1 MFPPWG
7 RACVR
12 LRGRS
17 AAFGV
22 PEECARIGRFKSDL
36 EPCGRRSYLKS
47 LRFAFALRPRELDL
61 IRCASASAGAVS
73 FSSSSCRSRRMH
85 PPSRFC
91 GCAQKLTSGLIYPL
105 LGRKRGRNLLA
116 FASSA
121 RFAGWR
127 RECRK
132 AVASRSQGRE
142 RRCRIAPCETIDA
155 HAKRRLRSCAGF
167 RRSVPGREKLKKAS
181 RSGAAC
187 PATMI
192 SFACGRQS
200 AERLGVA
207 RCHAPPHGAGVFASC
222 GGDRVRLAIAC
233 ASSTSKPP
241 SPSRRSRAPI
251 RRAGASFSCVR

>member
-1 MFPPWG
+1 M
-7 RACVR
+7 
-12 LRGRS
+12 RGRS

-22 PEECARIGRFKSDL
+22 SGECARVGRFKSDL
-36 EPCGRRSYLKS
+36 EPCGWRSYLKS
-47 LRFAFALRPRELDL
+47 SLRFVFALRPRELDL
-61 IRCASASAGAVS
+61 IWCASASAGAVF

-91 GCAQKLTSGLIYPL
+91 GFAQKRTSGLIYPL

-116 FASSA
+116 LASSA

-132 AVASRSQGRE
+132 AVASRSQGHE

-167 RRSVPGREKLKKAS
+167 RRYAPGRERLKKAS

-192 SFACGRQS
+192 SCACGRQS
-200 AERLGVA
+200 AERRGVA